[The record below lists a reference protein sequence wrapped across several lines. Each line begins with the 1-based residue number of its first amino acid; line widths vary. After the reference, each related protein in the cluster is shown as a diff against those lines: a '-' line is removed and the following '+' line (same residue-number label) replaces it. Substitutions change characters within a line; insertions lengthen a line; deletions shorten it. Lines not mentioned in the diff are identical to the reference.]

1 MRESARSAN
10 DLKVRWRAPPQLTFE
25 PLAWCREWVGARNQ
39 RNDRQASRVLF
50 LYRRNVWSGPS
61 GACAGVDRKTRV
73 TIQRKRQAL
82 GNSFAVRRILT
93 RHLFRHLGKMP
104 SLHTL
109 ILPTSSRRQIV
120 GDSGVRARDCCNGS
134 EARRFG
140 GAGPDSRASRQ
151 HSSAGSKAKRSISN
165 ISWIWSSIPPPSMY

>member
-10 DLKVRWRAPPQLTFE
+10 DLTVRWRAPAQLTFK
-25 PLAWCREWVGARNQ
+25 PCNNRP
-39 RNDRQASRVLF
+39 ASRVF

-61 GACAGVDRKTRV
+61 GACARVDRETQV

-82 GNSFAVRRILT
+82 GNSFAARRILT
-93 RHLFRHLGKMP
+93 RHVFRHLGKMP
-104 SLHTL
+104 SLHSL

-140 GAGPDSRASRQ
+140 GARADSRAPRQ
-151 HSSAGSKAKRSISN
+151 HPSAGSKAKRSISN
-165 ISWIWSSIPPPSMY
+165 ISWIWSSMPPPSMY